1 MRPGSRLNGMLR
13 MSPPIDLADVTICA
27 ADSAFV
33 ELTARALRLSMEQA
47 RFGDAIL
54 FSDAPVPGPYRSIEI
69 QPLDS
74 IGAYSRFV
82 LQRLPDFIKTPFA
95 LVVQWDGYVVNPA
108 AWANAFRKYDYIGAA
123 WHGKLEPGT
132 RRVGNGGFSLRSRK
146 LLAATKKL
154 PPVAGYNEDALICHA
169 FGDQLEREA
178 GIRFAPVKI
187 ADRFS
192 YESHVPDGRP
202 FGFHGFRNLWRHS
215 SDEEL
220 ATGIGAVEP
229 PAHGPHAGVEIHPRL
244 LGQRSLRVRQ
254 VSLSAFSPPS
264 LELRDRERIEE
275 VGRPR
280 QRGRGTPRARAA
292 CRRMNRRPS
301 VRRLSDSGTT
311 PFRSR
316 HRARR
321 CRARTPPRSPLARPQ
336 AGPHRPRHRV
346 GMR

>member
-69 QPLDS
+69 QPLNS

-220 ATGIGAVEP
+220 ATGLEQLNLQRMDPTRALKFI
-229 PAHGPHAGVEIHPRL
+229 HACWANGHSASA
-244 LGQRSLRVRQ
+244 RSLY
-254 VSLSAFSPPS
+254 
-264 LELRDRERIEE
+264 
-275 VGRPR
+275 
-280 QRGRGTPRARAA
+280 
-292 CRRMNRRPS
+292 
-301 VRRLSDSGTT
+301 
-311 PFRSR
+311 R
-316 HRARR
+316 HF
-321 CRARTPPRSPLARPQ
+321 
-336 AGPHRPRHRV
+336 RPRHSSFAIESELRKLV
-346 GMR
+346 GRDNAAAELRALEQLVAE